1 MGLIEILV
9 VAVVALFIWHGLRAK
24 KRKSGKQV

>member
-9 VAVVALFIWHGLRAK
+9 IAVVVLFIWHGLRAK
-24 KRKSGKQV
+24 KRKAEKQV